1 MYSLI
6 EELFTQIVQYSIL
19 LLEFIGVLIILVTAV
34 RGIIHLF
41 RHQKNIRLDI
51 AKGIALALEFKLGS
65 EVLRT
70 TIVRDFQELFI
81 AGAIVLLR
89 AAITF
94 LIHWEIKTEEARID

>member
-6 EELFTQIVQYSIL
+6 EELFTQIVQYSIM